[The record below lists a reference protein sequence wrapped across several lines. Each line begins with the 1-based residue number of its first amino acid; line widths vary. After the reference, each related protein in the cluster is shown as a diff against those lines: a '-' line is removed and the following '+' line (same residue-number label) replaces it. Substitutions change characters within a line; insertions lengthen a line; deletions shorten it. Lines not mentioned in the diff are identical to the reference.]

1 MEKNPHLFNI
11 VLSQLPTDVFAE
23 STNIPP
29 KSEKRRNKRQ
39 SSPTISDA
47 SQDPFS
53 SIRSKNLAME
63 NKIIVEQNK
72 IMLEQGLQLSNE
84 IRVEKKRDVSF
95 LLSFGCTAMVAAK
108 LLNKELISTNPTLKK
123 MKMIMKTHRSF

>member
-1 MEKNPHLFNI
+1 MHLFMEKNPHLFNI
-11 VLSQLPTDVFAE
+11 VLSQLPTGVFVE

-29 KSEKRRNKRQ
+29 KSEKRKNKRQ

-47 SQDPFS
+47 SKDAFS

-72 IMLEQGLQLSNE
+72 IMLEQGL
-84 IRVEKKRDVSF
+84 
-95 LLSFGCTAMVAAK
+95 
-108 LLNKELISTNPTLKK
+108 
-123 MKMIMKTHRSF
+123 